1 MCRHHLHYT
10 TVIIKIVYLEHSFY
24 IFLGSQIHETTSLPQ
39 PEAHTRLQN
48 TFVSVHSYKD
58 GKQRFFI
65 KKDGSSQTNEKGLQI
80 EVPLLRE
87 IVEKQPAVRPYFIS
101 YSLLG
106 SNDKNQYGNDML
118 TSLNSCFTIYSSNC
132 LIVYIYT
139 KC

>member
-1 MCRHHLHYT
+1 M
-10 TVIIKIVYLEHSFY
+10 IIKIVFRAFFKN

-48 TFVSVHSYKD
+48 TFVTVHSYKD

-65 KKDGSSQTNEKGLQI
+65 QKDGSSQTNEKGLQI
-80 EVPLLRE
+80 EVPILRE
-87 IVEKQPAVRPYFIS
+87 MVEKQPAVRPYFIS

-118 TSLNSCFTIYSSNC
+118 TTLNSCFTIYSSNC
-132 LIVYIYT
+132 LIVQIYT
-139 KC
+139 KF